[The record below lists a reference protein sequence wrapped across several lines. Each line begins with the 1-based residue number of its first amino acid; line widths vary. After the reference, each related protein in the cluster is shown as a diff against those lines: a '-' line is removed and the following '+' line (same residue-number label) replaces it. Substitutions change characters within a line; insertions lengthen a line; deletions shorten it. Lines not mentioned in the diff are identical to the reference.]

1 MEGEKLEIR
10 VLLRHYWKQDYT
22 ATAAANKICEVEGDG
37 VVSTRTAQNRYL
49 LSLFGLYE

>member
-1 MEGEKLEIR
+1 MEGEELEIR

-37 VVSTRTAQNRYL
+37 VVTHVYSAKQVPAKPVWPV
-49 LSLFGLYE
+49 